1 MNLSSLLHSDFI
13 WLAPALAIAGVATG
27 VLAGLFGVG
36 GGAIIVPVLYQTLRF
51 TGVNDEVAMPVS
63 VGTSLAVIVPTSIAS
78 ARTHFAKGAV
88 DMATIRGWI
97 LPVVLGVALGAA
109 IARNAPAALFKLVF
123 VGISMFTAVRMLGGF
138 TDWRLGDKPP
148 KGPLSWV
155 VGALIGLLSA
165 LMGVGG
171 GQLVNLYM
179 SLFGAPI
186 HVAVGTAAGVGA
198 LISAPGAVG
207 FAIAGFGKLELP
219 PGSIGFVSLIGFA
232 FIAPMAALA
241 APYGARLAHA
251 WPKRKLELAFGLFLV
266 VIIARFLA
274 SLIFRV

>member
-1 MNLSSLLHSDFI
+1 MNLSALLHSDLV
-13 WLAPALAIAGVATG
+13 WLAPALAVAGVATG

-51 TGVNDEVAMPVS
+51 TGVADEVAMPVS
-63 VGTSLAVIVPTSIAS
+63 VGTSLAVIVPTSLAS
-78 ARTHFAKGAV
+78 ARTHFSKNAV

-97 LPVVLGVALGAA
+97 LPVVVSVALGAA

-123 VGISMFTAVRMLGGF
+123 VGISMFTAVRMLGGY
-138 TDWRLGDKPP
+138 TNWKLGEKPP
-148 KGPLSWV
+148 RGPVSWA
-155 VGALIGLLSA
+155 VGGTIGLLSA

-179 SLFGAPI
+179 SLYGAPI
-186 HVAVGTAAGVGA
+186 HLAVGTAAGVGA
-198 LISAPGAVG
+198 LVSAPGAIG
-207 FAIAGFGKLELP
+207 YALAGLGKPGLP
-219 PGSIGFVSLIGFA
+219 PGSIGFVSLVGFA

-241 APYGARLAHA
+241 APYGARLAHK
-251 WPKRKLELAFGLFLV
+251 WSKRRLELAFGLFLLV
-266 VIIARFLA
+266 VIARFLV

>member
-1 MNLSSLLHSDFI
+1 MNLSALLHSDLV
-13 WLAPALAIAGVATG
+13 WLAPALAVAGVATG

-51 TGVNDEVAMPVS
+51 TGVPDEVAMPVS
-63 VGTSLAVIVPTSIAS
+63 VGTSLAVIVPTSLAS
-78 ARTHFAKGAV
+78 ARTHFSKNAV

-97 LPVVLGVALGAA
+97 VPVVVSVALGAA

-123 VGISMFTAVRMLGGF
+123 VGISMFTAVRMLGGY
-138 TDWRLGDKPP
+138 TNWKLGEKPP
-148 KGPLSWV
+148 KGPVSWA
-155 VGALIGLLSA
+155 VGGTIGLLSA

-179 SLFGAPI
+179 SLYGAPI
-186 HVAVGTAAGVGA
+186 HLAVGTAAGVGA
-198 LISAPGAVG
+198 LVSAPGAIG
-207 FAIAGFGKLELP
+207 YALAGLGKAGLP

-241 APYGARLAHA
+241 APYGARLAHK
-251 WPKRKLELAFGLFLV
+251 WSKRRLELAFGLFLLV
-266 VIIARFLA
+266 VIARFLV

>member
-1 MNLSSLLHSDFI
+1 MNLSALLHSDLV
-13 WLAPALAIAGVATG
+13 WLAPALAVAGVATG

-51 TGVNDEVAMPVS
+51 TGVPDEVAMPVS
-63 VGTSLAVIVPTSIAS
+63 VGTSLAVIVPTSLAS
-78 ARTHFAKGAV
+78 ARTHFSKNAV

-97 LPVVLGVALGAA
+97 VPVVVSVALGAA

-123 VGISMFTAVRMLGGF
+123 VGISMFTAVRMLGGY
-138 TDWRLGDKPP
+138 TNWKLGEKPP
-148 KGPLSWV
+148 KGPVSWA
-155 VGALIGLLSA
+155 VGGTIGLLSA

-179 SLFGAPI
+179 SLYGAPI
-186 HVAVGTAAGVGA
+186 HLAVGTAAGVGA
-198 LISAPGAVG
+198 LVSAPGAIG
-207 FAIAGFGKLELP
+207 YALAGLGKPGLP

-241 APYGARLAHA
+241 APYGARLAHK
-251 WPKRKLELAFGLFLV
+251 WSKRRLELAFGLFLLV
-266 VIIARFLA
+266 VIARFLV

>member
-1 MNLSSLLHSDFI
+1 MVD
-13 WLAPALAIAGVATG
+13 
-27 VLAGLFGVG
+27 
-36 GGAIIVPVLYQTLRF
+36 
-51 TGVNDEVAMPVS
+51 DE
-63 VGTSLAVIVPTSIAS
+63 
-78 ARTHFAKGAV
+78 
-88 DMATIRGWI
+88 D
-97 LPVVLGVALGAA
+97 
-109 IARNAPAALFKLVF
+109 
-123 VGISMFTAVRMLGGF
+123 VR
-138 TDWRLGDKPP
+138 
-148 KGPLSWV
+148 
-155 VGALIGLLSA
+155 
-165 LMGVGG
+165 VGG

-251 WPKRKLELAFGLFLV
+251 WPKRKLEIAFGLFLV

>member
-1 MNLSSLLHSDFI
+1 MNLAALLHSDFI
-13 WLAPALAIAGVATG
+13 WLAPALALAGVATG

-51 TGVNDEVAMPVS
+51 TGVTDEVAMPVS

-78 ARTHFAKGAV
+78 ARTHLAKGAV
-88 DMATIRGWI
+88 DMTVIRGWVV
-97 LPVVLGVALGAA
+97 PVVLGVALGAA

-123 VGISMFTAVRMLGGF
+123 VGISTFTAVRMLGGF
-138 TDWRLGDKPP
+138 TDWRLGDAPP
-148 KGPLSWV
+148 KGPLSWA

-198 LISAPGAVG
+198 LISAPGALG
-207 FAIAGFGKLELP
+207 FAIAGFGKLDLP

-251 WPKRKLELAFGLFLV
+251 WPKRKLEVAFGLFLV

>member
-1 MNLSSLLHSDFI
+1 MNLAALLHSDFI
-13 WLAPALAIAGVATG
+13 WLAPALAVAGVATG

-51 TGVNDEVAMPVS
+51 TGVTDEVAMPVS

-78 ARTHFAKGAV
+78 ARTHLAKGAV
-88 DMATIRGWI
+88 DMTVIRGWVV
-97 LPVVLGVALGAA
+97 PVVLGVALGAA

-123 VGISMFTAVRMLGGF
+123 VGISTFTAVRMLGGF
-138 TDWRLGDKPP
+138 TDWRLGDAPP
-148 KGPLSWV
+148 KGPLSWA

-198 LISAPGAVG
+198 LISAPGALG
-207 FAIAGFGKLELP
+207 FAIAGFGKLDLP

-251 WPKRKLELAFGLFLV
+251 WPKRKLEVAFGLFLV

>member
-1 MNLSSLLHSDFI
+1 MFGLSI
-13 WLAPALAIAGVATG
+13 AEIAMLAIALLAAGGVTG

-51 TGVNDEVAMPVS
+51 TGVTDEVAMPVS

-78 ARTHFAKGAV
+78 ARTHLAKGAV
-88 DMATIRGWI
+88 DMTVIRGWVV
-97 LPVVLGVALGAA
+97 PVVLGVALGAA

-123 VGISMFTAVRMLGGF
+123 VGISTFTAVRMLGGF
-138 TDWRLGDKPP
+138 TDWRLGDAPP
-148 KGPLSWV
+148 KGPLSWA

-179 SLFGAPI
+179 TLFGAPI

-198 LISAPGAVG
+198 LISAPGALG
-207 FAIAGFGKLELP
+207 FAIAGFGKLDLP

-251 WPKRKLELAFGLFLV
+251 WPKRKLEVAFGLFLV

>member
-1 MNLSSLLHSDFI
+1 MNLAALLHSDFI
-13 WLAPALAIAGVATG
+13 WLAPALALAGVATG

-51 TGVNDEVAMPVS
+51 TGVTDEVAMPVS

-78 ARTHFAKGAV
+78 ARTHLAKGAV
-88 DMATIRGWI
+88 DMTVIRGWVV
-97 LPVVLGVALGAA
+97 PVVLGVALGAA

-123 VGISMFTAVRMLGGF
+123 VGISTFTAVRMLGGY
-138 TDWRLGDKPP
+138 TSWKLGDAPP
-148 KGPLSWV
+148 KGPLSWA
-155 VGALIGLLSA
+155 VGAAIGLLSA

-198 LISAPGAVG
+198 LISAPGALG
-207 FAIAGFGKLELP
+207 FAIAGFGKLDLP

-251 WPKRKLELAFGLFLV
+251 WPKRKLEVAFGLFLV

>member
-1 MNLSSLLHSDFI
+1 MNLAALLHSDFI
-13 WLAPALAIAGVATG
+13 WLAPALALAGVATG

-36 GGAIIVPVLYQTLRF
+36 GGAIIVPVLHQTLRF
-51 TGVNDEVAMPVS
+51 TGVTDEVAMPVS

-78 ARTHFAKGAV
+78 ARTHLAKGAV
-88 DMATIRGWI
+88 DMTVIRGWVV
-97 LPVVLGVALGAA
+97 PVVLGVALGAA

-123 VGISMFTAVRMLGGF
+123 VGISTFTAVRMLGGF
-138 TDWRLGDKPP
+138 TDWRLGDAPP
-148 KGPLSWV
+148 KGPLSWA

-198 LISAPGAVG
+198 LISAPGALG
-207 FAIAGFGKLELP
+207 FAIAGFGKLDLP

-251 WPKRKLELAFGLFLV
+251 WPKRKLEVAFGLFLV

>member
-1 MNLSSLLHSDFI
+1 MASSEITGGGRHGRR
-13 WLAPALAIAGVATG
+13 LAVAGVATG

-51 TGVNDEVAMPVS
+51 TGVTDEVAMPVS

-78 ARTHFAKGAV
+78 ARTHLAKGAV
-88 DMATIRGWI
+88 DMTVIRGWVV
-97 LPVVLGVALGAA
+97 PVVLGVALGAA

-123 VGISMFTAVRMLGGF
+123 VGISTFTAVRMLGGF
-138 TDWRLGDKPP
+138 TDWRLGDAPP
-148 KGPLSWV
+148 KGPLSWA

-198 LISAPGAVG
+198 LISAPGALG
-207 FAIAGFGKLELP
+207 FAIAGFGKLDLP

-251 WPKRKLELAFGLFLV
+251 WPKRKLEVAFGLFLV

>member
-1 MNLSSLLHSDFI
+1 MSFSALLNSDFV
-13 WLAPALAIAGVATG
+13 WLAPALAIAGLATG
-27 VLAGLFGVG
+27 LLAGLFGVG

-78 ARTHFAKGAV
+78 ARAHLAKGAV

-97 LPVVLGVALGAA
+97 APVIIGVALGAA

-123 VGISMFTAVRMLGGF
+123 VGISMFTAVRMLGGY
-138 TDWRLGDKPP
+138 TNWKLGDAPP
-148 KGPLSWV
+148 KGPLSWA
-155 VGALIGLLSA
+155 VGSLIGLLSA

-198 LISAPGAVG
+198 LISAPGAIG

-219 PGSIGFVSLIGFA
+219 PGSIGFVSLIGFV

-251 WPKRKLELAFGLFLV
+251 WPKRKLELAFGLFLL

-274 SLIFRV
+274 SLIFRI

>member
-1 MNLSSLLHSDFI
+1 M
-13 WLAPALAIAGVATG
+13 IAGLSPAEIAFLVAALVCAGAITG
-27 VLAGLFGVG
+27 FFAGLFGVG

-97 LPVVLGVALGAA
+97 VPVVLGVALGAA